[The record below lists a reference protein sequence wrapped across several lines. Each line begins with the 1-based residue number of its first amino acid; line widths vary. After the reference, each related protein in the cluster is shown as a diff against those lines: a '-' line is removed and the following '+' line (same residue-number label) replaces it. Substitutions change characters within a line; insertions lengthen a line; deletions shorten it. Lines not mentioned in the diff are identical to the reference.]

1 LPQLTQVASN
11 IYQEIS
17 KLSKVAKIEN
27 TFEPQ
32 GQACIGPSER
42 RSVPNFGGRLSLFF
56 NSLGRRNILGLPSA
70 AHRAPLTLLIR
81 LTAHSITI
89 HSSGKF
95 LALRRVVS
103 IFCYY
108 LFKRNG
114 ANLTAIVGIQGKG
127 WAVIASDSM
136 TTYTDKPYIAKG
148 YDKIVKVNEYLIAVA
163 GDASA
168 GDILNNLW
176 QPPKVIKSQDPDRFL
191 MIRVLPS
198 IKQTLTDAGYDPSP
212 KGKNDDD
219 AGWDA
224 LICFNGKLFQ
234 VSDDYGYMRDDRGL
248 YGIGSG
254 GGLAL
259 GALVALGTETKTHAK
274 AASAAKKAI
283 NIAIQYNVWCGGVA
297 NIRTQFTKQGRS
309 ND

>member
-1 LPQLTQVASN
+1 M
-11 IYQEIS
+11 
-17 KLSKVAKIEN
+17 
-27 TFEPQ
+27 
-32 GQACIGPSER
+32 
-42 RSVPNFGGRLSLFF
+42 
-56 NSLGRRNILGLPSA
+56 
-70 AHRAPLTLLIR
+70 
-81 LTAHSITI
+81 
-89 HSSGKF
+89 
-95 LALRRVVS
+95 
-103 IFCYY
+103 
-108 LFKRNG
+108 
-114 ANLTAIVGIQGKG
+114 TAIVGIQGKG

-198 IKQTLTDAGYDPSP
+198 IKQALTDAGYDPTP
-212 KGKNDDD
+212 KNKNDDD

-224 LICFNGKLFQ
+224 LICFNGKLYQ

-259 GALVALGTETKTHAK
+259 GALVALGNETKTHAK

-297 NIRTQFTKQGRS
+297 NIRTQFTK
-309 ND
+309 